1 MVELSNF
8 FSFLKIIKTTSRT
21 SLSVNTLDDLLE
33 IFVEGPPLDC
43 FSADPA
49 VDLWWSS
56 CCTTRRV
63 NQGPRKPYK
72 PRSDKSSSSTASQ
85 SDSESEEVRLA
96 LDNWDNWFGTVDSD
110 TNSS

>member
-1 MVELSNF
+1 MFSLPFSNGRVEQI

-49 VDLWWSS
+49 VDLWWS
-56 CCTTRRV
+56 
-63 NQGPRKPYK
+63 
-72 PRSDKSSSSTASQ
+72 
-85 SDSESEEVRLA
+85 RL
-96 LDNWDNWFGTVDSD
+96 LYY
-110 TNSS
+110 